1 MSALSSLIFNLTER
15 EKKVVECLTQAFRDN
30 ERIQRLVGN
39 PFISV
44 QSGIRSI
51 MSYAYL
57 MVKKADGFVEAPFQS
72 TFLLFYRKSELTFT
86 IGDRLRYFYL
96 AIQVIGLMQ
105 VRKTFL
111 RERKLKKIR
120 SAEMARQG
128 DEDFLYIWFLAQRKE
143 EKSIKGLLE
152 VKQHVINQS
161 QKLGLPVYME
171 TTEERLVA
179 VYERYGFSFYH
190 KLEETTGVTTWFGR
204 HAYTS

>member
-1 MSALSSLIFNLTER
+1 MNSLSRLIFRLSDR
-15 EKKVVECLTQAFRDN
+15 EKKVVNALTNAFCENQRM
-30 ERIQRLVGN
+30 QRLVGN

-72 TFLLFYRKSELTFT
+72 TFLLFYQKSKMTFT

-96 AIQVIGLMQ
+96 AIQVIGLFQ

-120 SAEMARQG
+120 STEMKRRG
-128 DEDFLYIWFLAQRKE
+128 DNDFLYVWFLAQRKE
-143 EKSIKGLLE
+143 EKSIKGLME
-152 VKQHVINQS
+152 VKQQVIDQS
-161 QKLGLPVYME
+161 EKLGLPVYME
-171 TTEERLVA
+171 TTEERLVPL
-179 VYERYGFSFYH
+179 YERYGFVFYD
-190 KLEETTGVTTWFGR
+190 KLQEQTGMTTWFGR
-204 HAYTS
+204 RAC